1 MTTTSGDNDHV
12 DQEDIKMEEDD
23 LTPHQSHPGTE
34 NPEDPN
40 EFHKKDPKNDPKR
53 DWKNFSPSQAY

>member
-34 NPEDPN
+34 NPENPTPSLEEPPEPN
-40 EFHKKDPKNDPKR
+40 RNRSNRSIPKP
-53 DWKNFSPSQAY
+53 